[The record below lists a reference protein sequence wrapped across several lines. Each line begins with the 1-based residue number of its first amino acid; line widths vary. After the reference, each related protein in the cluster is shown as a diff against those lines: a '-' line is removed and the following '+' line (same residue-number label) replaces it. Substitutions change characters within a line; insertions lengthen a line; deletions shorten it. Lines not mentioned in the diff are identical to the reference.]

1 MQLYRELWWELNM
14 GHKNKKNV
22 HGTAVSIDGK
32 GLLILGQSGSG
43 KSQLALALITH
54 GAKLISDD
62 QVILINTES
71 EIILSAPKSI
81 SGKIEARFVGI
92 LKMPVLIAPLYLVI
106 DLDQKELDRLPKK
119 KFVTYFNKKIPALN
133 ANGIKKLEYSLI
145 PLLKNNGII

>member
-1 MQLYRELWWELNM
+1 M

-71 EIILSAPKSI
+71 KIILSAPKSI

-119 KFVTYFNKKIPALN
+119 KFMTYFDKKIPALN

>member
-1 MQLYRELWWELNM
+1 M

-81 SGKIEARFVGI
+81 SGKIEARFIGI

-119 KFVTYFNKKIPALN
+119 KFVTYFDKKITALN

>member
-1 MQLYRELWWELNM
+1 M

-62 QVILINTES
+62 QVILIDTES

>member
-1 MQLYRELWWELNM
+1 M

-119 KFVTYFNKKIPALN
+119 QFVTYFDKKIPALN
-133 ANGIKKLEYSLI
+133 ANGLKKLEYSLI
-145 PLLKNNGII
+145 PLLKNNGVI

>member
-1 MQLYRELWWELNM
+1 M

-62 QVILINTES
+62 QVILIDTES
-71 EIILSAPKSI
+71 DVILSAPKSI

-133 ANGIKKLEYSLI
+133 ANGMKKLEYSLI

>member
-1 MQLYRELWWELNM
+1 M
-14 GHKNKKNV
+14 GHKNKENV

>member
-1 MQLYRELWWELNM
+1 M

-119 KFVTYFNKKIPALN
+119 KFVTYFDKKITALN

>member
-1 MQLYRELWWELNM
+1 M

-62 QVILINTES
+62 QVILVNTES

-119 KFVTYFNKKIPALN
+119 KFITYFDKKIPALN

>member
-1 MQLYRELWWELNM
+1 M

-62 QVILINTES
+62 QVILVNTES

-119 KFVTYFNKKIPALN
+119 KFMTYFDKKIPALN

>member
-1 MQLYRELWWELNM
+1 M

-32 GLLILGQSGSG
+32 GMLILGQSGSG

>member
-1 MQLYRELWWELNM
+1 M

-92 LKMPVLIAPLYLVI
+92 LKTPVLIAPLYLVI

>member
-1 MQLYRELWWELNM
+1 M

-71 EIILSAPKSI
+71 DVILSAPKSI

>member
-1 MQLYRELWWELNM
+1 M

-81 SGKIEARFVGI
+81 SGKIEARFIGI

-119 KFVTYFNKKIPALN
+119 KFMTYFDKKIPALN
-133 ANGIKKLEYSLI
+133 ANGIKKLEYSLM

>member
-1 MQLYRELWWELNM
+1 M

-81 SGKIEARFVGI
+81 SGKIEARFIGI

-119 KFVTYFNKKIPALN
+119 KFVTYFDKKIPALN
-133 ANGIKKLEYSLI
+133 ANGIKKLEYSLM

>member
-1 MQLYRELWWELNM
+1 M

-106 DLDQKELDRLPKK
+106 DLDQKELDRLPTK

>member
-1 MQLYRELWWELNM
+1 M

-92 LKMPVLIAPLYLVI
+92 LKMPILIAPLYLVI

-119 KFVTYFNKKIPALN
+119 KFVTYFDKKIPALN

>member
-1 MQLYRELWWELNM
+1 M

-62 QVILINTES
+62 QVILVNTES
-71 EIILSAPKSI
+71 EITLSAPKSI

>member
-1 MQLYRELWWELNM
+1 MD
-14 GHKNKKNV
+14 HKNKKNV

>member
-1 MQLYRELWWELNM
+1 M

-92 LKMPVLIAPLYLVI
+92 LKMPILIAPLYLVI

-119 KFVTYFNKKIPALN
+119 KFVTYFNKKIPTLN

>member
-1 MQLYRELWWELNM
+1 M

-71 EIILSAPKSI
+71 EVILSAPKSI

-92 LKMPVLIAPLYLVI
+92 LKMPILIAPLYLVI

>member
-1 MQLYRELWWELNM
+1 M
-14 GHKNKKNV
+14 

-81 SGKIEARFVGI
+81 SGKIEARFIGI

-119 KFVTYFNKKIPALN
+119 KFVTYFDKKIPALN

>member
-92 LKMPVLIAPLYLVI
+92 LK
-106 DLDQKELDRLPKK
+106 
-119 KFVTYFNKKIPALN
+119 
-133 ANGIKKLEYSLI
+133 I

>member
-1 MQLYRELWWELNM
+1 M

-119 KFVTYFNKKIPALN
+119 KFVTYFDKKIPALN
-133 ANGIKKLEYSLI
+133 ANGIRKLEYSLI

>member
-1 MQLYRELWWELNM
+1 M

-81 SGKIEARFVGI
+81 SGKIEARFIGI

-119 KFVTYFNKKIPALN
+119 KFMTYFDKKIPALN

>member
-1 MQLYRELWWELNM
+1 M

>member
-1 MQLYRELWWELNM
+1 M

-119 KFVTYFNKKIPALN
+119 QFVTYFDKKIPALN
-133 ANGIKKLEYSLI
+133 ANGIK
-145 PLLKNNGII
+145 

>member
-1 MQLYRELWWELNM
+1 M
-14 GHKNKKNV
+14 GYKNKKNV

>member
-1 MQLYRELWWELNM
+1 M

-81 SGKIEARFVGI
+81 SGKIEARFIGI

-119 KFVTYFNKKIPALN
+119 KFVTYFDKKIPALN

>member
-1 MQLYRELWWELNM
+1 M

-92 LKMPVLIAPLYLVI
+92 LKMPILIAPLYLVI

>member
-1 MQLYRELWWELNM
+1 M

-62 QVILINTES
+62 QVILVNTES
-71 EIILSAPKSI
+71 EITLSAPKSI

-119 KFVTYFNKKIPALN
+119 KFVTYFDKKIPALN
-133 ANGIKKLEYSLI
+133 ANGIRKLEYSLI

>member
-1 MQLYRELWWELNM
+1 M

-22 HGTAVSIDGK
+22 HGTAISIDGK
-32 GLLILGQSGSG
+32 GLLILWQSGSG

-106 DLDQKELDRLPKK
+106 DLDQKELNRLPKK
-119 KFVTYFNKKIPALN
+119 KFVTYFDKKIPALN

>member
-1 MQLYRELWWELNM
+1 M

-119 KFVTYFNKKIPALN
+119 KFVTYFDKKIPALN
-133 ANGIKKLEYSLI
+133 ANGIRILEHSLI
-145 PLLKNNGII
+145 PLLKNNGIV

>member
-1 MQLYRELWWELNM
+1 M

-92 LKMPVLIAPLYLVI
+92 LKMSVLIAPLYLVI

>member
-1 MQLYRELWWELNM
+1 M

-71 EIILSAPKSI
+71 DVILSAPKSI

-119 KFVTYFNKKIPALN
+119 KFVTYFDKKIPALN

>member
-1 MQLYRELWWELNM
+1 M

-22 HGTAVSIDGK
+22 HGTAVSIEGK
-32 GLLILGQSGSG
+32 GLLLLGQSGSG

-62 QVILINTES
+62 QVILVNTES
-71 EIILSAPKSI
+71 EIILSAPRSI

-133 ANGIKKLEYSLI
+133 ANGIKKLEYSLM

>member
-1 MQLYRELWWELNM
+1 M

-119 KFVTYFNKKIPALN
+119 KFMTYFDKKIPALN
-133 ANGIKKLEYSLI
+133 ANGIKKLEYSLM

>member
-1 MQLYRELWWELNM
+1 M

-81 SGKIEARFVGI
+81 SGKIEARFIGI

>member
-1 MQLYRELWWELNM
+1 M

-106 DLDQKELDRLPKK
+106 DLDQKELDRLPEK
-119 KFVTYFNKKIPALN
+119 KFVTYFDKKITALN

>member
-1 MQLYRELWWELNM
+1 MD
-14 GHKNKKNV
+14 HKNKKNV

-81 SGKIEARFVGI
+81 SGKIEARFIGI

>member
-1 MQLYRELWWELNM
+1 M

-119 KFVTYFNKKIPALN
+119 KFVTYFDKKIPALN
-133 ANGIKKLEYSLI
+133 ANGIRKLEYSLI
-145 PLLKNNGII
+145 PLLKNNGIV